1 MLFSHYFVSHV
12 AGCFGDSQ
20 FISLFVKGNSI
31 CFEYFS
37 GMNLPLFV
45 PLVMEHQRSSSE
57 SGRKLISLYT
67 RKKVKNGIFIE
78 WKKKL
83 SKARKKDLRASY
95 REKQMDFLFIYWHLI
110 ENWQLFS
117 DHF

>member
-1 MLFSHYFVSHV
+1 MLFSHYFVSHI

-67 RKKVKNGIFIE
+67 RKKLRMVFSLSGKKNCLMLE
-78 WKKKL
+78 
-83 SKARKKDLRASY
+83 RRT
-95 REKQMDFLFIYWHLI
+95 
-110 ENWQLFS
+110 
-117 DHF
+117 